1 MSELNTRVRFRVRS
15 SQLQSVPVDD
25 TLSIQGQAADAAAV
39 GAALAQKADLS
50 QVTGIKVNGQ
60 AADQQG
66 LIYVDGSDIPVSGE
80 DSTLL
85 SAAVAALQA
94 RNAANIPMSA
104 ESGAQSIADAING
117 SVNRAADA
125 IPMEAE
131 SNVMVKDAIESL
143 QGDTEDLQEDV
154 EGLQTDVGAIQ
165 GWTAENV
172 PYTAGTGAPSVKAK
186 IDGLEARTAAD
197 IPYDT
202 GSEDSVKDMLDDL
215 ADGRVKTVNGEEADA
230 EGNVQLD
237 VVPYADDLRTE
248 DSVQIDAP
256 FIVRT
261 AGGAASVKTGDAQI
275 RKLKGNSVHTGYVA
289 EILEM
294 DTELMEGSQITV
306 ALDPDVFRAYV
317 QASAV
322 IAMIYSTG
330 WKIGAET
337 VDPADYGITV
347 TGAPTA
353 GDMITVTYVPEERGT
368 ITPAD
373 PEELHSTGWNLFDY
387 SNGYARV
394 AAYGGLYKVGGSY
407 STIRFATDPAGTSSP
422 VVVDEN
428 GLFAVE
434 EDGYILITGGNN
446 TNTYII
452 CCWSDWESG
461 PTGAFEEYDESVIDL
476 STIMQSLPNGLCSVW
491 AVYDEINFTT
501 KQIIPRVKRIAY
513 SEAARAEAEASGLSY
528 DFDEDYIYIEMT
540 AQEIA
545 AATSSFSL
553 ENQYA
558 VDEHG
563 IEYFTGTN
571 VAVGTEIAYGT
582 SLKDKLR
589 RDVATISQQ
598 SLSSAQQK
606 QVRTNIGAAAATDV
620 KTISDKLNG
629 LVKHVYYKFAL
640 PDIAANGYRN
650 ITANEFGI
658 STPAGYKPLGY
669 YRFTT
674 GSTNFAL
681 TAIIAHNT
689 GANTVMSIKNVTDA
703 VQKNKTAG
711 LGIIYI
717 KTGMGI

>member
-15 SQLQSVPVDD
+15 SQLQSVPVDN
-25 TLSIQGQAADAAAV
+25 TLSIEGQAADAAAV

-80 DSTLL
+80 DSTLI
-85 SAAVAALQA
+85 SAKIAALDA
-94 RNAANIPMSA
+94 KTAANIPMSA

-125 IPMEAE
+125 IPLEDG
-131 SNVMVKDAIESL
+131 STTMVKDAIEGL

-256 FIVRT
+256 FVVRT
-261 AGGAASVKTGDAQI
+261 AGGAASIKTGDAQI

-317 QASAV
+317 QTSAV
-322 IAMIYSTG
+322 IAMIYSTD

-347 TGAPTA
+347 TGTPEA

-476 STIMQSLPNGLCSVW
+476 STIMQSLPNGLCSVG

-501 KQIIPRVKRIAY
+501 KQIIPRVKRITY

-558 VDEHG
+558 ADEHG
-563 IEYFTGTN
+563 IEFFTGTL
-571 VAVGTEIAYGT
+571 VAVGTEIAYGS

-589 RDVATISQQ
+589 RDVLTISQQ
-598 SLSSAQQK
+598 SLNSTQQK
-606 QVRTNIGAAAATDV
+606 QARANIRAAAADDV
-620 KTISDKLNG
+620 TAINNKLNG
-629 LVKHVYYKFAL
+629 LLKYVYYSYTWTGL
-640 PDIAANGYRN
+640 AAGS
-650 ITANEFGI
+650 IKHIKASDFGI
-658 STPAGYKPLGY
+658 STPSGYEVLGIG
-669 YRFTT
+669 RFSSGTVNCPVANVYPFATGTT
-674 GSTNFAL
+674 
-681 TAIIAHNT
+681 TA
-689 GANTVMSIKNVTDA
+689 MSIINASGATQNNKNA
-703 VQKNKTAG
+703 SI
-711 LGIIYI
+711 GIIYVRKGI
-717 KTGMGI
+717 KA